1 MIDVLLKF
9 STQTQAA
16 QVGQAMGYTTQ
27 DPDTGEWQTT
37 QATET
42 LAICVIG
49 EHFAPTGETTAGPMG
64 QPVPVYA
71 GDGQWWVMV
80 RSLVDMAI
88 PAEIQPFIVEPDPEN
103 LAIPNQRWAD

>member
-9 STQTQAA
+9 ANQTQAA
-16 QVGQAMGYTTQ
+16 QVGQALGYTTQ
-27 DPDTGEWQTT
+27 DLETGEWHTT
-37 QATET
+37 QATLD

-49 EHFAPTGETTAGPMG
+49 EHWVPTGETTTGPNG
-64 QPVPVYA
+64 NPVPVYA

-88 PAEIQPFIVEPDPEN
+88 PAEIQPFVVIPDPGN
-103 LAIPNQRWAD
+103 PAIPNQRWAD

>member
-1 MIDVLLKF
+1 MIDLLLKF
-9 STQTQAA
+9 SSQTQAA
-16 QVGQAMGYTTQ
+16 QIGQALGYTTQ

-37 QATET
+37 QATLD

-49 EHFAPTGETTAGPMG
+49 EHFAPTGQTTTGPMG
-64 QPVPVYA
+64 EPVPVLA

-88 PAEIQPFIVEPDPEN
+88 PAEIQLFIVQPDPEN
-103 LAIPNQRWAD
+103 PAIPNQRWAD